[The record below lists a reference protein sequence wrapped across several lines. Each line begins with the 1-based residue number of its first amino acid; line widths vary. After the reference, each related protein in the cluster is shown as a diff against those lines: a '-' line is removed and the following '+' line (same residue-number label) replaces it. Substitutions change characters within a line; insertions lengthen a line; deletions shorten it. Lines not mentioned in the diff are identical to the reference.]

1 MGHQGRGAALT
12 AERQA
17 STAEAPAVTG
27 AATPEASDRPQTVES
42 PLEVDSPQTAESPL
56 AVDSAAG
63 RPAGGA
69 SMARSSEVTAT

>member
-27 AATPEASDRPQTVES
+27 AAPEASDRPQTLES